1 MASSAWIFG
10 LHAVTAA
17 LRHDPA
23 GVQGLWVEPRRHD
36 ARLRALLETAAQQHI
51 PVHPVER
58 AELDRLSGHARHQGV
73 LARCISH
80 IKEWTEH
87 ELPALLEAAQGQA
100 LLLVLDGVQDPHN
113 LGACLRSADAA
124 GVQAVLAPADRAVGL
139 TPTVRKVACGAA
151 ETVPFIQVGN
161 LARTLRALQQQGLW
175 LIGAA
180 GEAEKTLH
188 EMDFTGPVAIILG
201 AEEKGLRRLTRE
213 CCDHLARIPMAG
225 SVESLNVSVATG
237 IFLFEAVRQR
247 WQSKKLSDR
256 PV

>member
-1 MASSAWIFG
+1 MAPSEWIYG
-10 LHAVTAA
+10 LHAVAAA

-23 GVQGLWVEPRRHD
+23 SVQGLWVERRRQD
-36 ARLRALLETAAQQHI
+36 ARRRALLEAAAQQHI

-58 AELDRLSGHARHQGV
+58 TELDRLSGHARHQGV
-73 LARCISH
+73 LVRCRSQV
-80 IKEWTEH
+80 KEWTEH
-87 ELPALLEAAQGQA
+87 DLPALLESTQGNA

-139 TPTVRKVACGAA
+139 TPTVRKVACGAT

-161 LARTLRALQQQGLW
+161 LARSLRGLQEQGLW

-180 GEAEKTLH
+180 GEADKTLY
-188 EMDFTGPVAIILG
+188 EMDFTGPVAVILG
-201 AEEKGLRRLTRE
+201 AEEKGLRRLTRD

-225 SVESLNVSVATG
+225 SVKSLNVSVATG
-237 IFLFEAVRQR
+237 IFLFEAIRQR
-247 WQSKKLSDR
+247 QRSGKGMNPR
-256 PV
+256 